1 VQLTATPQD
10 VDGNPLSGRVVT
22 WASTNLGVATVNSSG
37 LVTGVAAGVA
47 TVTVACEGQSSAV
60 AITVT
65 VVPVASVSMSP
76 ASANV
81 IVGQTVQLTATPK
94 DANGNPLSGRTVTW
108 ATSTAAVASVSGNGL
123 VTGGAA
129 GTATITASSEGK
141 NGTAAITVTLVPVAS
156 VSVSPASATVLLG
169 QTVQMTATPKDAN
182 GSPLTGRAVIWASS
196 APGVASVSAGGLVT
210 GVAAGTA
217 TLTATS
223 EGKSGSA
230 AITVTVVPVASVTV
244 APATASLR
252 VGKTVQL
259 SATTKDSAGNVLTGR
274 SVTWSSSAP
283 AVATVSASGF
293 VSAVTAGSATITA
306 MSEGKSGTATIT
318 ITVVPVSSVT
328 VTPGSASLNPTATVQ
343 LSAVTK
349 DSAGNVLSGRSV
361 TWSSSAPSVATV
373 SPAGL
378 VTAVIAGSATITAT
392 SEGKSGSAA
401 ITVSVT
407 PPPPPPPPPPPHAGY
422 YVTTNG
428 TSGGDGSA
436 SQPWALSYALGGAGG
451 RIQPGDTVWVR
462 GGLYY
467 APFRSTLTGTAS
479 APIVVRA
486 YPGERPII
494 DGVNATGDN
503 FVVAGSWSVMWG
515 LEFTNTM
522 LSRYTDLIN
531 HDYRPNNVINNGP
544 HNKYVNLVIHDGGV
558 AFFNYS
564 VQSDVEI
571 YGSIVYNNGW
581 QAPDR
586 GHGHGMY
593 LKSDVGPVV
602 ARDNVI
608 FNQYGYGIHVYT
620 NTGSGLLNNIHA
632 EGNVSF
638 DNGSLSPTGTSANIG
653 NLGEP
658 LANTLGVQDNMTYFA
673 PSLSG
678 SNLALGSGDGLV
690 ATGNYVVG
698 GAGISE
704 GTWTNATVTG
714 NTVLSASATG
724 AVRVFVRPNRYEP
737 GRANVIVYNP
747 SGQGSVTVDLSG
759 VVPPGVRYE
768 VRNVQDLFG
777 APVASGTGGGAIS
790 LPMSGVR
797 PPTPVGMSSSSA
809 PTTGPYF
816 NVFVVTIVSQ

>member
-1 VQLTATPQD
+1 VQLAATTKD
-10 VDGNPLSGRVVT
+10 SAGNVLTGRVVT
-22 WASTNLGVATVNSSG
+22 WASSASGVATV
-37 LVTGVAAGVA
+37 
-47 TVTVACEGQSSAV
+47 SA
-60 AITVT
+60 
-65 VVPVASVSMSP
+65 S
-76 ASANV
+76 
-81 IVGQTVQLTATPK
+81 
-94 DANGNPLSGRTVTW
+94 
-108 ATSTAAVASVSGNGL
+108 
-123 VTGGAA
+123 
-129 GTATITASSEGK
+129 
-141 NGTAAITVTLVPVAS
+141 
-156 VSVSPASATVLLG
+156 
-169 QTVQMTATPKDAN
+169 
-182 GSPLTGRAVIWASS
+182 
-196 APGVASVSAGGLVT
+196 GLVT

-223 EGKSGSA
+223 EGKSGTA
-230 AITVTVVPVASVTV
+230 TVTVTVVPVASVAVT
-244 APATASLR
+244 PSSAS
-252 VGKTVQL
+252 VQAGQTVQL
-259 SATTKDSAGNVLTGR
+259 TATPKDANGNALTGR
-274 SVTWSSSAP
+274 TVAWATSNA
-283 AVATVSASGF
+283 AVATVSASG
-293 VSAVTAGSATITA
+293 
-306 MSEGKSGTATIT
+306 
-318 ITVVPVSSVT
+318 
-328 VTPGSASLNPTATVQ
+328 
-343 LSAVTK
+343 
-349 DSAGNVLSGRSV
+349 
-361 TWSSSAPSVATV
+361 
-373 SPAGL
+373 L
-378 VTAVIAGSATITAT
+378 VTGVVAGTATITAT

-401 ITVSVT
+401 ITVSVA
-407 PPPPPPPPPPPHAGY
+407 PPPPPHSGY
-422 YVTTNG
+422 YVATNG

-462 GGLYY
+462 GGTYF

-494 DGVNATGDN
+494 DGVNATSDN
-503 FVVAGSWSVMWG
+503 FVVAGSWSVIWG

-531 HDYRPNNVINNGP
+531 HDYRPDNIVNNGP
-544 HNKYVNLVIHDGGV
+544 HNRYVNLVIHDGGV

-571 YGSIVYNNGW
+571 YGSIIYNNGW

-593 LKSDVGPVV
+593 LKSDVGPLV

-608 FNQYGYGIHVYT
+608 FNQFGYGIHVYT

-638 DNGSLSPTGTSANIG
+638 DNGSLSSTGTSANIG
-653 NLGEP
+653 NLGQP

-678 SNLALGSGDGLV
+678 SNLVLGSGDGLV
-690 ATGNYVVG
+690 CTGNYVVG

-714 NTVLSASATG
+714 NTELSASATG

-747 SGQGSVTVDLSG
+747 SGQGSVTVDLSA

-797 PPTPVGMSSSSA
+797 PPTPVGMSSSPA